1 MNEGTAR
8 IAARFAA
15 LKREGRAGF
24 VAYVMASDPDWE
36 TALEIVRSL
45 PAAGA
50 DFIELGFPFTDPMAD
65 GPSVQRAGERALK
78 AGGSLR
84 KTLDLCAAF
93 RREDGETPVIL
104 MGYSNPVERLGH
116 ASFAKL
122 AHKAGADGA
131 IVVDAPPEEDASLRG
146 ALAGEGLSLIRFA
159 TPTTDDSRLVSI
171 LEGVSGFLYYVSFT
185 GVTGAKAIVSDLASA
200 AVARIKRQTELPVAV
215 GFGVREPAQAAAVAR
230 IADAVVVGSAFCDV
244 VGDCVKAGKPQDAP
258 AAVAARAR
266 ALSEAIRAARQPEGA
281 RA

>member
-1 MNEGTAR
+1 MSTGTAR

-15 LKREGRAGF
+15 LKREGRAGL

-36 TALEIVRSL
+36 TSLEIVKAL

-50 DFIELGFPFTDPMAD
+50 DLIELGFPFTDPMAD

-84 KTLDLCAAF
+84 KTLALTAEF
-93 RREDGETPVIL
+93 RKIDQETPVIL
-104 MGYSNPVERLGH
+104 MGYSNPVERMGH
-116 ASFAKL
+116 LAFAQA
-122 AHKAGADGA
+122 AHKSGVDGA

-159 TPTTDDSRLVSI
+159 TPTTDDSRLHTI

-185 GVTGAKAIVSDLASA
+185 GVTGAKSIVSDVAGA
-200 AVARIKRQTELPVAV
+200 AVARIKKATDLPVAV
-215 GFGVREPAQAAAVAR
+215 GFGVREPAQAAHIAR
-230 IADAVVVGSAFCDV
+230 VADAVVVGSAFVDI
-244 VGDCVKAGKPQDAP
+244 VGESSPASAP
-258 AAVAARAR
+258 AAVAEKVRV
-266 ALSEAIRAARQPEGA
+266 LSAAIRGA
-281 RA
+281 RLPQGANA